1 MISMCNMCFKT
12 KKIATTT
19 TFTVEY
25 KNCIII
31 IKNVPCQECPLC
43 GEVTFSDDVSRKLE
57 EIVTRVK
64 EIIQKIAVIDFNK
77 VA

>member
-25 KNCIII
+25 KNCIIV

-43 GEVTFSDDVSRKLE
+43 GEVTFTDEVSRKLE
-57 EIVTRVK
+57 KIVTRAK
-64 EIIQKIAVIDFNK
+64 EILQEIAVIDFTK
-77 VA
+77 AA